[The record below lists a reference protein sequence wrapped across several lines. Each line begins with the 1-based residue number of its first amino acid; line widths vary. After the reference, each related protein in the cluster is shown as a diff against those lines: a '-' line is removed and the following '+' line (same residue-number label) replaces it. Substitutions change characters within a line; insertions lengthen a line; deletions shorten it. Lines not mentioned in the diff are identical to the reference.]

1 MRVQTIIEEKL
12 TAALAPERLVVIDES
27 HRHQGHAGARPDGE
41 SHFRVEII
49 SAEFAGKSLLAR
61 QRLVY
66 ALLAEEMRQQIHAL
80 ALTTR
85 TPAEAAQ

>member
-61 QRLVY
+61 QRMVY